1 MRISV
6 IYHYGKGETVKLAQ
20 AIAKRCGVEPI
31 EISKAHVLPDTD
43 LLFVG
48 MSTSHGKP
56 DDILM
61 DYLDQ
66 LPVNKIR
73 GAAVFS
79 TLRHKQDRTALAVNL
94 LEHKGITVF
103 PERFVCPQPYLM
115 RNKDRPNKD
124 DVRNVLVFTEKVLSA
139 FNG

>member
-1 MRISV
+1 MTISV
-6 IYHYGKGETVKLAQ
+6 IYHYGKGETVRLAE
-20 AIAKRCGVEPI
+20 AVARRCGVEPI

-48 MSTSHGKP
+48 MSTRNGKP

-79 TLRHKQDRTALAVNL
+79 THRNSQDRTALAVNL

-103 PERFVCPQPYLM
+103 PEHFVCPQPYLM
-115 RNKDRPNKD
+115 RNKERPNKD
-124 DVRNVLVFTEKVLSA
+124 DVRRVLIFTEKVLRS

>member
-1 MRISV
+1 MTISV
-6 IYHYGKGETVKLAQ
+6 IYHYNRGETFRLAE

-48 MSTSHGKP
+48 MSTDHGKP

-73 GAAVFS
+73 GAAIFS
-79 TLRHKQDRTALAVNL
+79 THRNAQDRTALAVNL
-94 LEHKGITVF
+94 LEHKGIAVF
-103 PERFVCPQPYLM
+103 PERFVCLQPYLM

-124 DVRNVLVFTEKVLSA
+124 DVRNVLVFTERVLSS

>member
-1 MRISV
+1 MTISV
-6 IYHYGKGETVKLAQ
+6 IYHYNRGETFRLAE

-48 MSTSHGKP
+48 MSTHHGKP

-73 GAAVFS
+73 GAAIFS
-79 TLRHKQDRTALAVNL
+79 THRNAQDRTALAVNL
-94 LEHKGITVF
+94 LEHKGIAVF
-103 PERFVCPQPYLM
+103 PERFVCLQPYLM

-124 DVRNVLVFTEKVLSA
+124 DVRNVLVFTERVLSS

>member
-1 MRISV
+1 MTISV
-6 IYHYGKGETVKLAQ
+6 IYHYNRGETFRLAE

-48 MSTSHGKP
+48 MSTDHGKP

-73 GAAVFS
+73 GAAIFS
-79 TLRHKQDRTALAVNL
+79 THRNAQDRTALAVNL

-103 PERFVCPQPYLM
+103 PERFVCLQPYLM

-124 DVRNVLVFTEKVLSA
+124 DVRNVLVFTERVLSS